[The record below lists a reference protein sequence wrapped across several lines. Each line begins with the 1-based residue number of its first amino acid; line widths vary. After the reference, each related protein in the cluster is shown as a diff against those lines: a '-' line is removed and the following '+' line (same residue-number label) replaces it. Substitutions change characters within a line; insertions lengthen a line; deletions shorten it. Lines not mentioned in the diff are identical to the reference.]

1 MNLENIILS
10 NIWPKKGTV
19 FYDFTYVTIWSKQF
33 INRKENYGSPA
44 LWGEQNGELVFN
56 GHTVSAGDD
65 GRFWKCIVVTV
76 VQ

>member
-1 MNLENIILS
+1 
-10 NIWPKKGTV
+10 
-19 FYDFTYVTIWSKQF
+19 VTIWSKQF